1 MNRFIQKIKR
11 DSITTTVGI
20 LSAGVGNRI
29 KSNEPRSLLKVG
41 NKTLLEHQISV
52 VRNVFSEPEIIVGLG
67 VEANKVMKKTG
78 LNARY
83 IENQLYEVTGSA
95 ETMRLILN
103 NSDANNI
110 LFFHGDLYFGQE
122 LLQDLDYGKSFALA
136 SPQVMQDREVG
147 ITRVKNK
154 ATIFSHGLDLKWCQ
168 IIYLCGKELK
178 LLRQAF
184 MKHSEDIKKMLT
196 FEVLNLIINKGGN
209 IKVIEPDKISILEID
224 CMKDLKNENFNI

>member
-41 NKTLLEHQISV
+41 NRTLLEHQISV

-67 VEANKVMKKTG
+67 VEANKVIKKLG
-78 LNARY
+78 FSARY
-83 IENQLYEVTGSA
+83 VENQLYELTGSA

-103 NSDANNI
+103 NSDADSI

-122 LLQDLDYGKSFALA
+122 LLQNLDYGKSFVLA
-136 SPQVMQDREVG
+136 SNQAMQDREVG
-147 ITRVKNK
+147 VTKVKNK

-178 LLRQAF
+178 LLRSAF
-184 MKHSEDIKKMLT
+184 IKHSEDIKNMLT

-209 IKVIEPDKISILEID
+209 IRVIEPDKISILEID

>member
-1 MNRFIQKIKR
+1 MNRFIQKIKK

-41 NKTLLEHQISV
+41 SKTLLEHQISV
-52 VRNVFSEPEIIVGLG
+52 LNNVFSQPEIIVGLG
-67 VEANKVMKKTG
+67 VEANKIIKKLG
-78 LNARY
+78 FSVRY
-83 IENQLYEVTGSA
+83 VENQLYEITGSA

-103 NSDANNI
+103 NSDADNI
-110 LFFHGDLYFGQE
+110 LFFHGDLYFGQD
-122 LLQDLDYGKSFALA
+122 LLQDLDYGKSFVLA
-136 SPQVMQDREVG
+136 SHQVMQDREVG
-147 ITRVKNK
+147 VTKVKNK

-168 IIYLCGKELK
+168 VIYLCGKELK

-184 MKHSEDIKKMLT
+184 IKHSEDVKKMLT

-209 IKVIEPDKISILEID
+209 IRVIEPDKISILEID

>member
-1 MNRFIQKIKR
+1 MNRFIQKIKK

-41 NKTLLEHQISV
+41 SKTLLEHQISV
-52 VRNVFSEPEIIVGLG
+52 LKNVFSQPEIIVGLG
-67 VEANKVMKKTG
+67 VEANKIIKKLG
-78 LNARY
+78 FSVRY
-83 IENQLYEVTGSA
+83 VENQLYEITGSA

-103 NSDANNI
+103 NSDADNI
-110 LFFHGDLYFGQE
+110 LFFHGDLYFGQD
-122 LLQDLDYGKSFALA
+122 LLQDLDYEKSFVLA
-136 SPQVMQDREVG
+136 SHQVMQDREVG
-147 ITRVKNK
+147 VTKVKNK

-184 MKHSEDIKKMLT
+184 IKHSEDVKKMLT

-209 IKVIEPDKISILEID
+209 IRVIEPDKISILEID

>member
-20 LSAGVGNRI
+20 LSAGIGNRI

-52 VRNVFSEPEIIVGLG
+52 IRNVFSEPEIIVGVG
-67 VEANKVMKKTG
+67 VGANKIIKKTG
-78 LNARY
+78 FNARY
-83 IENQLYEVTGSA
+83 IENQLYEFTGSA

-103 NSDANNI
+103 NSDADSI

-122 LLQDLDYGKSFALA
+122 LLQNLDYGRSFVLA
-136 SPQVMQDREVG
+136 SNQAMQDREVG
-147 ITRVKNK
+147 VTKVKNK

-168 IIYLCGKELK
+168 IIYLCGRELK
-178 LLRQAF
+178 LLRSAF
-184 MKHSEDIKKMLT
+184 IKHSEDIKNMLT

-209 IKVIEPDKISILEID
+209 IRVVEPEEISILEID
-224 CMKDLKNENFNI
+224 CTKDLKNENFNI